1 MVNEKSIEQKL
12 DEYLQEFEATVEELP
27 NMIHEEISSLFILR
41 KLAEI
46 DIMLQNLQE
55 YAQK

>member
-1 MVNEKSIEQKL
+1 MVDEKKIEQKL
-12 DEYLQEFEATVEELP
+12 DEYLQEFEAIVEELP
-27 NMIHEEISSLFILR
+27 SMTHEEINSLFILR

-46 DIMLQNLQE
+46 DVMLQNLQE